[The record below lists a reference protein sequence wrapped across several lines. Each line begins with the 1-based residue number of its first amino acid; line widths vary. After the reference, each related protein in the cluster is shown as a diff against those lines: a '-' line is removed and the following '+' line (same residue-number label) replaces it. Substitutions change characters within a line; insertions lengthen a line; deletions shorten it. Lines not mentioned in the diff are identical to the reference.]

1 MNIRSTG
8 MAPANPEALD
18 RQTAAR
24 TNQDTTRIIVAL
36 LTIAILTAV
45 SLLCTLQTTS
55 VPTILP

>member
-1 MNIRSTG
+1 
-8 MAPANPEALD
+8 MAPTNPEALD

-24 TNQDTTRIIVAL
+24 TNQNTTKIIVAL